1 MRRHL
6 LPTIAAAPAAA
17 LFAAALLFAPAT
29 LAEPRAVLTSQE
41 EAGKDNLRVF
51 DEVWSR
57 VRDSFYDPKFAGL
70 DWQAVGARYR
80 QQAGAPEVDLAAL
93 INRMLGE
100 LGVSHTGYYTPEET
114 AYYDLADIF
123 SGGLRNDIAKHFA
136 GGQVA
141 YPGIG
146 VLTRKIGEA
155 RFVSGV
161 LDGHPAA
168 AAGIAVGDEL
178 VAADGASFEPVRSFE
193 GKVGTP
199 VVLTIRRKAG
209 AEPVAVTVKPQAIH
223 PNRAYLEAMEKSA
236 RIIETGGRRIGYV
249 HIWSYARF
257 QYQELLEN
265 LLTAGK
271 LKDADALVWD
281 LRDGWGGADPDYL
294 DIFNGRQPTMTL
306 INRGGT
312 LEIANGKWEKPVV
325 LLINGGTRSGK
336 EVLAYGFKKYGMGKV
351 VGATSAGALLAG
363 RAFLLSNGSLLLLA
377 VADVLVDGERLEGRG
392 VTPSVSVPFDIRY
405 AQGSDPQ
412 LARAIELLTQT
423 VSD

>member
-1 MRRHL
+1 MKK
-6 LPTIAAAPAAA
+6 PDG
-17 LFAAALLFAPAT
+17 
-29 LAEPRAVLTSQE
+29 SS
-41 EAGKDNLRVF
+41 LRVF

-57 VRDSFYDPKFAGL
+57 VRDSFYDPNFGGL
-70 DWQAVGARYR
+70 DWEAVGARYR
-80 QQAGAPEVDLAAL
+80 QQAGVPNADLARL

-123 SGGLRNDIAKHFA
+123 SGGLRGGIARLFA
-136 GGQVA
+136 GGQVV

-146 VLTRKIGEA
+146 IVTRKIDEA
-155 RFVSGV
+155 HFVAGV
-161 LDGHPAA
+161 LDGQPAA

-178 VAADGASFEPVRSFE
+178 IAADGVPFTPVRSFE

-199 VVLTIRRKAG
+199 VVLTVRRQAG
-209 AEPVAVTVKPQAIH
+209 AEPVAVTVRPQAIH
-223 PNRAYLEAMEKSA
+223 PNQAYLDAMEKSA
-236 RIIETGGRRIGYV
+236 RVIETGGRRIGYV
-249 HIWSYARF
+249 HIWSYARL
-257 QYQELLEN
+257 QYQELLET

-271 LKDADALVWD
+271 LKDADALIWD

-294 DIFNGRQPTMTL
+294 DIFNARQPAMTM
-306 INRGGT
+306 IERGGGR
-312 LEIANGKWEKPVV
+312 EIVNGKWEKPVV

-351 VGATSAGALLAG
+351 VGTTSAGALLAG
-363 RAFLLSNGSLLLLA
+363 RAWLLSNGSLLLLA

-392 VTPSVSVPFDIRY
+392 VTPTVPVPFDIRY

-412 LARAIELLTQT
+412 LDRAIELLTQP